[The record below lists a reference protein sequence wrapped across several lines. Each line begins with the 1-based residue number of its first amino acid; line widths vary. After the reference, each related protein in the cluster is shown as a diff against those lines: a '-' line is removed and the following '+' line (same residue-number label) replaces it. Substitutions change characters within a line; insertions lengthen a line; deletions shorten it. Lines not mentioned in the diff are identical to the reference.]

1 MKVKFFLLT
10 VATCTCAWAQKAPEA
25 KDVQGEIIQAYAVCD
40 AVALSDFE
48 KIDSIKRAD
57 HYSVELAWKFTVRRD
72 VEYGKMMLTN
82 GQGLCKNQAFT
93 RLLLAQLVDAGVTI
107 QDGIERG
114 DVIGAANTFKVV
126 KSEKGWRID

>member
-1 MKVKFFLLT
+1 MKAKLFVMAAAFST
-10 VATCTCAWAQKAPEA
+10 IASAQKPPEA
-25 KDVQGEIIQAYAVCD
+25 KDIRGEIIQAYSVCD
-40 AVALSDFE
+40 SVSLSEFE
-48 KIDSIKRAD
+48 KIDSVKRSD
-57 HYSVELAWKFTVRRD
+57 HFTVELAWKFTVRRD

-82 GQGLCKNQAFT
+82 GQGLCTNQAFT

-114 DVIGAANTFKVV
+114 DTIGAANTFKVV